1 MFSGKSY
8 HVELL
13 LSFSSPEAALLLVST
28 KNRDLWLVTTP
39 EVHNSRTSVTLRML
53 RVKSDKSNLIPRAHV
68 SFGQRQDPCLGA
80 DQKTHGL
87 WERDWTNLIGSGLII
102 LCLQSQSEPE
112 SHWTCPEVIIL
123 GADQKERI
131 HWGQEC
137 SLIIFTKPARMLI

>member
-8 HVELL
+8 RIELL
-13 LSFSSPEAALLLVST
+13 LSFSSPEAALPLSAPRIATSGRLQHQKST
-28 KNRDLWLVTTP
+28 IHGNP
-39 EVHNSRTSVTLRML
+39 VTLRML
-53 RVKSDKSNLIPRAHV
+53 RVKSDKSNLVPRAHV

-87 WERDWTNLIGSGLII
+87 WERDWTNLVGSSFII

-123 GADQKERI
+123 GADQKERG
-131 HWGQEC
+131 HWGREC
-137 SLIIFTKPARMLI
+137 SLIIFTKPACMLI